1 MAVVIPIRF
10 ASADPGR
17 RDRIVGILRD
27 NGIDVR
33 RSDVKGLG
41 VGELYLL
48 RANTGLAAR
57 HDHRPPRAP
66 RAGLA
71 GRGRVL
77 LAGMTPADTDA
88 GRVPPRSTSA

>member
-57 HDHRPPRAP
+57 GTITD
-66 RAGLA
+66 
-71 GRGRVL
+71 L
-77 LAGMTPADTDA
+77 LE
-88 GRVPPRSTSA
+88 RHVPGWQAEAKFYWPE